1 MKIIVKHDS
10 ITPLLRTVSQ
20 NLKRPEVM
28 MGKCSEAM
36 LTVTDEFYGEKASA
50 FWGRIRKAFQEN
62 NGPNVARISIGG
74 EEGALLLHKVNGG
87 TVYPKP
93 PKKYLAIPAS
103 AAAKAAGW
111 PSHGRTPPLR
121 LGAWG
126 RDGRPHALVEAD
138 VVRKVRGKWMKESPA
153 FRRIWYWLVKF
164 AHHLPDPEA
173 LPPPEQVMAAVKS
186 AALDYFAR
194 VIKTGRNLKSG

>member
-1 MKIIVKHDS
+1 MQIIVKHDS

-28 MGKCSEAM
+28 LGKCSEAM
-36 LTVTDEFYGEKASA
+36 LTVTDEFYKEKASA
-50 FWGRIRKAFQEN
+50 FWGRIRAGFQEN
-62 NGPNVARISIGG
+62 NGPNFARISIGG

-103 AAAKAAGW
+103 TEARKAGW
-111 PSHGRTPPLR
+111 PSWHRTPPLR
-121 LGAWG
+121 LGCWG
-126 RDGRPHALVEAD
+126 KDGNPHALVESD

-153 FRRIWYWLVKF
+153 FRRIWYWLAKS

-173 LPPPEQVMAAVKS
+173 LPPPGRIMAAVKI
-186 AALDYFAR
+186 AAMDYFAR
-194 VIKTGRNLKSG
+194 VINTGRNLKSR